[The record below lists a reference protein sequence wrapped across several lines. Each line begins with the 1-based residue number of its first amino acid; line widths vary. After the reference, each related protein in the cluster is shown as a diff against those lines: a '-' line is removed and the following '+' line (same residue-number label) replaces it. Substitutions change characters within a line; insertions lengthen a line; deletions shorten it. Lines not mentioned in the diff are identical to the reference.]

1 MRKSLSYA
9 SMSDLVA
16 TISVSRY
23 EMKYTRTLRISTA
36 FCTHFFQRLFF
47 IVHWYGSFS
56 NEVGCVP
63 KIRPIQF
70 PFDDQVVNKRFTFDD
85 MVHSSYFVAVLCNLD

>member
-36 FCTHFFQRLFF
+36 FCTHFFQRLFLSSIGMEVSQMKLGVCQRLDRSNF
-47 IVHWYGSFS
+47 RLTIKWLISVSPLMTWY
-56 NEVGCVP
+56 
-63 KIRPIQF
+63 IHHTLLRYYAI
-70 PFDDQVVNKRFTFDD
+70 
-85 MVHSSYFVAVLCNLD
+85 